1 MPEFPEI
8 ACQCYAPQVIISTI
22 CDYLYPAVP
31 SRTYRGW
38 FIAIGYQI
46 PFEGGR
52 PWQQRLTEFVRLR
65 SCVPALIPGS
75 RTLSP
80 QSSTAILLPM
90 RTHYNPYLLKQ
101 KNLVPP
107 GLEPGTFRV
116 LSERDNHYTMELHAA
131 FPGDASDYK
140 PEHGSLLPKSTNLM
154 L

>member
-1 MPEFPEI
+1 MLRTTSDNSNHLRLF
-8 ACQCYAPQVIISTI
+8 I
-22 CDYLYPAVP
+22 CSCASPN
-31 SRTYRGW
+31 YRGW

-65 SCVPALIPGS
+65 TCVPAHNPGS

-80 QSSTAILLPM
+80 QSSTAILLSV
-90 RTHYNPYLLKQ
+90 RTRKNPYLPKQ
-101 KNLVPP
+101 ENLVPP

-131 FPGDASDYK
+131 FPGDASEYK
-140 PEHGSLLPKSTNLM
+140 PEHGSLLPKTTILM